1 VWLVENSPNNLIFKT
16 ATVLI
21 SFLLLGFSVYL
32 FFSGHNS
39 PGGGFIGGL
48 GTAAALV
55 LMYMAYGFKTVSK
68 VLPINYRILTITGV
82 LIAILTSAGSFVF
95 GQPFLSQTF
104 TYVHVPLIG
113 KMELATA
120 TLFDLGV
127 YLTVVGIA
135 LTIILS
141 IAQDRSKSEENT
153 SGQDTYSR

>member
-1 VWLVENSPNNLIFKT
+1 MENSPNNLIFKT
-16 ATVLI
+16 TTVLI

-55 LMYMAYGFKTVSK
+55 LMYMAYGFKTVSN
-68 VLPINYRILTITGV
+68 VLPINYRILTMTGV

-141 IAQDRSKSEENT
+141 IAQDRSTSEENT

>member
-1 VWLVENSPNNLIFKT
+1 VSLVENSPNNLIFKT
-16 ATVLI
+16 TTVLI

-55 LMYMAYGFKTVSK
+55 LMYMAYGFKTVSN
-68 VLPINYRILTITGV
+68 VLPINYRILTMTGV

-141 IAQDRSKSEENT
+141 IAQDRSTSEENT